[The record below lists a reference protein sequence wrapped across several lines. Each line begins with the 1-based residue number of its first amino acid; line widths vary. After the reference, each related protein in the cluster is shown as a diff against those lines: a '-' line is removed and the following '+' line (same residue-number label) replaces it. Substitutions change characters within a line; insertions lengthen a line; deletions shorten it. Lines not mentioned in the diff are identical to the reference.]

1 MKKLDLHIH
10 TVATPSD
17 PTFIFSMDTL
27 KKYISC
33 RDIDAIAITN
43 HNIFDFSQYR
53 EIVAAL
59 PDSIVF
65 PGIEINIGNNGGHL
79 IVIAKI
85 DEVEEFAHKCKSI
98 ESEIKTPK
106 DHITVEQLKNIF
118 ANLDRYL
125 LIPHYD
131 KKPPV
136 NKVVLEQLKE
146 ELVCGEVNSIKKFIY
161 CQKDSDSLTP
171 VYFSD
176 FRAKEDPDI
185 MPIRQTYFDIDEIS
199 IDAIKR
205 CLTDKG
211 KVSLTEKEG
220 HQRFVALPKLELST
234 GLNVIIGE
242 RSSGKT
248 YTLKQIDKYFDNV
261 KYIKQ
266 FALLETDPEKADKE
280 FTEKI
285 AIKQSGLAKDYF
297 DLFIRV
303 VDDVKNISLEND
315 ERKLEKYLTSLQS
328 HAQETEREDL
338 FSNCRFYSENEYEIN
353 DLANLKKLI
362 EAVDMLLSSTQYREL
377 IEKNVSR
384 NNLIKLYKSLI
395 EEHIKEQELVLKKL
409 WINNVI
415 GGIKK
420 KLQSNTAAIRVEDAN
435 FYGIQLNRM
444 KIKKFEEIVNDIKKE
459 KKIYSKEI
467 EGFTIEVKTKPYSG
481 ASSLKNHS
489 KKQIAFSEAFSEYGN
504 PYNFLQKL
512 KDIEKLEDTSYYEY
526 FADVEYKIL
535 NQFGFEVSGGE
546 RAEFNLLQEIND
558 AYQYDMLM
566 VDEPESSFDNI
577 FLKNKVNHM
586 LKEISGVMPVVIVT
600 HNSTVGAS
608 IKPDFLVHTKRFIN
622 EDKMVTYDIFYGSPT
637 SKYLENKSG
646 EQIRNIQATLDCLE
660 AGEAAYLERGKEYE
674 MLRD

>member
-1 MKKLDLHIH
+1 
-10 TVATPSD
+10 
-17 PTFIFSMDTL
+17 
-27 KKYISC
+27 
-33 RDIDAIAITN
+33 
-43 HNIFDFSQYR
+43 
-53 EIVAAL
+53 
-59 PDSIVF
+59 
-65 PGIEINIGNNGGHL
+65 
-79 IVIAKI
+79 
-85 DEVEEFAHKCKSI
+85 
-98 ESEIKTPK
+98 
-106 DHITVEQLKNIF
+106 
-118 ANLDRYL
+118 
-125 LIPHYD
+125 
-131 KKPPV
+131 
-136 NKVVLEQLKE
+136 
-146 ELVCGEVNSIKKFIY
+146 
-161 CQKDSDSLTP
+161 
-171 VYFSD
+171 
-176 FRAKEDPDI
+176 
-185 MPIRQTYFDIDEIS
+185 
-199 IDAIKR
+199 
-205 CLTDKG
+205 
-211 KVSLTEKEG
+211 
-220 HQRFVALPKLELST
+220 
-234 GLNVIIGE
+234 
-242 RSSGKT
+242 
-248 YTLKQIDKYFDNV
+248 
-261 KYIKQ
+261 
-266 FALLETDPEKADKE
+266 
-280 FTEKI
+280 
-285 AIKQSGLAKDYF
+285 
-297 DLFIRV
+297 
-303 VDDVKNISLEND
+303 
-315 ERKLEKYLTSLQS
+315 
-328 HAQETEREDL
+328 
-338 FSNCRFYSENEYEIN
+338 
-353 DLANLKKLI
+353 
-362 EAVDMLLSSTQYREL
+362 
-377 IEKNVSR
+377 
-384 NNLIKLYKSLI
+384 
-395 EEHIKEQELVLKKL
+395 
-409 WINNVI
+409 
-415 GGIKK
+415 
-420 KLQSNTAAIRVEDAN
+420 
-435 FYGIQLNRM
+435 M